1 MTNHHKTSGIKLLSL
16 AAVLVAAAVPV
27 WAATPV
33 AYVAYTGSDT
43 NACTRLAQCKT
54 ITHAL
59 TVVSAGGVVDITASG
74 SYDTF
79 TVTKAVSVEADLG
92 VAATITV
99 PSGGTGITVN
109 GGASDTVTLKRL
121 SVWGSAGKGVGIQ
134 ANSAATVVLEDC
146 VSRNLQYGAA
156 LTSTSAYFKVA
167 GGVFEGSDTSIII
180 RASTN
185 NVAIDGVKIYG
196 TSSNAAVD
204 AVGDHITVSR
214 SLLAGSGSTG
224 FNPGVWVKGGYT
236 VVLENDVISGYSPGV
251 QVSGGTGNGG
261 EVYLSNNTIINNV
274 TGVVVGT
281 GIAFTRSNNTIAA
294 NSINVNGSLTPFAAE

>member
-1 MTNHHKTSGIKLLSL
+1 MTNHHKTSGMKLLSL
-16 AAVLVAAAVPV
+16 AAILVAITVPV

-33 AYVAYTGSDT
+33 AYVAYNGADT
-43 NACTRLAQCKT
+43 NTCTRLAQCKT

-59 TVVSAGGVVDITASG
+59 AVVSAGGVVDITASG
-74 SYDTF
+74 SYDAF
-79 TVTKAVSVEADLG
+79 TVTKAVSVEADPG

-99 PSGGTGITVN
+99 SSGTGIIVN

-121 SVWGSAGKGVGIQ
+121 SVWGSTGKGVGIQ
-134 ANSAATVVLEDC
+134 ANSGATVVLEDC

-156 LTSTSAYFKVA
+156 LTSTSAYFKVT

-204 AVGDHITVSR
+204 AVGDDITISR

-236 VVLENDVISGYSPGV
+236 VVLENDVISGYNPGV

-261 EVYLSNNTIINNV
+261 EVYLSNDTITNNV

-281 GIAFTRSNNTIAA
+281 GIAFTRSDNTIVA
-294 NSINVNGSLTPFAAE
+294 NSTNVSGSLTPFAAE